1 MNRQEYKEL
10 LLEYTRKAYE
20 NKLFAGTSGNL
31 SIYDDEN
38 DCIFIT
44 PSSIPYED
52 MTSEDMVIITVD
64 GKVLE
69 GKHQPS
75 SEWKLHVNIY
85 KERKEIKA
93 VVHTHSPYATAF
105 AVANMPIPMIL
116 VEMLPFIGDT
126 VQVAGFALPGEEV
139 VGMEAVKALDGRK
152 GCLLKNHG
160 AVAIGEDMAN
170 AYMSAVYMED
180 AAHIYYLASTVGKV
194 GEIPKEQLERFCQRM
209 KKKNE
214 EEADGKK
221 G

>member
-1 MNRQEYKEL
+1 MNREKYREIL
-10 LLEYTRKAYE
+10 LAYTKKAYE

-38 DCIFIT
+38 DCIYIT
-44 PSSIPYED
+44 PSSIPYEN
-52 MTSEDMVIITVD
+52 MECEDMVVITMD
-64 GKVLE
+64 GTVLE

-75 SEWKLHVNIY
+75 SEWKLHANIY

-116 VEMLPFIGDT
+116 VEMLPSIGDT
-126 VQVAGFALPGEEV
+126 VQVAGFALPGDEK
-139 VGMEAVKALDGRK
+139 VGIEAVKALEGRK

-160 AVAIGEDMAN
+160 AVAIGEEIES
-170 AYMSAVYMED
+170 AYITAVYKKMPRVS
-180 AAHIYYLASTVGKV
+180 ITLQVLW
-194 GEIPKEQLERFCQRM
+194 EQLERFQ
-209 KKKNE
+209 KNSWKFF
-214 EEADGKK
+214 AK